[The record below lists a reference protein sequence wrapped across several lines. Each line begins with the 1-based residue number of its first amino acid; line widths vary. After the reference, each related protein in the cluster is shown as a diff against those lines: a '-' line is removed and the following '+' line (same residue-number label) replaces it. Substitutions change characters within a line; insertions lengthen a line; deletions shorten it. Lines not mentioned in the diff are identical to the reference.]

1 MATDALIT
9 NSQGMPQ
16 EPGIK
21 EQVREFILQ
30 NLAHGK
36 GITQL
41 TDDESLM
48 QNGVVDSLGI
58 FRLVAFL
65 ESAFRLRISDEA
77 ITHENFQSINSIE
90 QYVKNHLGK

>member
-1 MATDALIT
+1 MATDAGIT
-9 NSQGMPQ
+9 SSQGMPQ

-21 EQVREFILQ
+21 EQIREFILQ

-90 QYVKNHLGK
+90 QFVNVHLGK